1 MSFGK
6 PTFKATDVY
15 QILSSE
21 LAAFRELRYDE
32 LAELVGETISR
43 QMIAADSTAYAVEI
57 KIRWRDAPG
66 GEILVVGWA
75 AVDDCGPMRR
85 VDNSFV

>member
-32 LAELVGETISR
+32 LAELVGETI
-43 QMIAADSTAYAVEI
+43 
-57 KIRWRDAPG
+57 
-66 GEILVVGWA
+66 
-75 AVDDCGPMRR
+75 RR
-85 VDNSFV
+85 